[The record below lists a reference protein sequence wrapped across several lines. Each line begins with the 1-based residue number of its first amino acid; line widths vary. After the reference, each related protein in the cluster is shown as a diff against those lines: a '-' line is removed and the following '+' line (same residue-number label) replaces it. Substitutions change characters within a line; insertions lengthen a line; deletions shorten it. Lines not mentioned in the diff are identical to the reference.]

1 MPGFYPINSWFIGM
15 KKTKELLYTG
25 DSVQV
30 EKAER
35 LGIVNQVVPA
45 DELEEETQ
53 VMAVKLSFVA
63 LEVIQLTKKPINR
76 THEIMGLF

>member
-1 MPGFYPINSWFIGM
+1 M
-15 KKTKELLYTG
+15 
-25 DSVQV
+25 

-76 THEIMGLF
+76 TYEIMGLF